1 MCSSH
6 EIQAT
11 INSIGFLEE
20 GEYFKG
26 KDCSNALKDLT
37 RYLKRDDPNEKT
49 IRREL
54 LKSDVISNDL
64 IPLLKI
70 IKPKKESALFD
81 IVLRLLV
88 NLTQSALNC
97 FELKIPEDK
106 FHYNI
111 FLEIDNQL
119 KRVKESFADEGFI
132 RVLSDKISEI
142 MRKEW
147 QDRPEEEELIL
158 ERILFLI
165 RNVLLIKNSES
176 DENRLE
182 TDINSHDHLILNF
195 FKTDLTNH
203 LIYIA
208 HSNINIKYTIHIL
221 EIVTLMLRE
230 QSPEELAKVSEN
242 EVNLNSKRSQV
253 EKEKDIDELEMLTR
267 KDSQMRKHNRLR
279 LNPRHSRFMG
289 TYVAVNMK
297 SINDENK
304 LIVHKNAKNMDEVL
318 DDSSKKIIRK
328 AKNKIVFENDEQQR
342 KSVLYIRIIL
352 KKFCLNFVQDAY
364 NTFFRN
370 LKDLIQRKKLEDDE
384 TCYYYW
390 LIQFLTEFTR
400 NSDFQEQQKIELI
413 KETFSLELFHSIEVF
428 IQRCFEMMRVEK
440 ENNKLWAK
448 RMHTSLK
455 CYKENLVT
463 LFALEKK
470 IADFDLKES
479 YKEANR
485 LSSIDTNV
493 NLDDEDQLVDL
504 AEKTLDPDT
513 QSSISTKKHLLDEK
527 IMDLVQRLKDQIFY
541 IQEFRELFITML
553 KDFDHT
559 KMSKNFLRDLI
570 EANHIF
576 VLMLE
581 AYKKNGTLSIGLKK
595 KKRKTKK
602 KDNKKSKKKETKE
615 EKEKRL
621 KEEEE
626 YNRRLDEQDS
636 SFKTKVWQKNFARVA
651 SLIQGQSEFSI
662 ENDNLMPFDFVATSD
677 EDFESHKD
685 LVIEKIQHLLVENKP
700 DDSVSLFREARF
712 LFLRD
717 KDLFGTPDMAADD
730 EFETFKNLFMKE
742 LDIKKPEP
750 KESEKNDDENEEIKK
765 SSKEHDE
772 GLGDDFDDEANAE
785 ETDAVYNEEFETET
799 NDEAPGGYVV
809 EEENLDFEK
818 FLFRYTH
825 PHILKSYILMLG
837 EYGKNSDFLNR
848 CCMAMFERIAYECHA
863 PQCLYQ
869 LSFFNLINKIFK
881 DPMSRCCMNILE
893 KSTQKKSIDDLYAS
907 TYSTEDMF
915 SFFRQLLSKF
925 FEQTTKNPLMYLEI
939 LFFKDKKIIFD
950 LGEESTGYQSLNADN
965 LNGKNRK
972 IAWTQEEQDEL
983 KELFEKYKKRFE
995 RDNDNDDDNNLDDDI
1010 EDVYNSKNQDA
1021 GDIIDLIM
1029 LNIKDG
1035 NRKRKDLCNQ
1045 LVNIGCVKSA
1055 DVFKTEKYTFPGRK
1069 KMGRN
1074 KLWRDEDIADLRHSF
1089 FIISD
1094 EAKELDKPLS
1104 EMMNKLQTCLKINRT
1119 KSCIVDK
1126 LLSLGLIKNKS
1137 ELMGSKKK
1145 NKNKFDDEDDKF
1157 IQDDDSDVEKIAKK
1171 KEKKKSKKKKSDKK
1185 SDNDLF
1191 DAESESSDEDD
1202 DDEDNE
1208 NSSLSESEP
1217 EIEKNANKEMEVLR
1231 DSDKSDKENSPVKI
1245 KLKGPGTR
1253 DRVLESLGLNEDLD
1267 EGEMKKSRKSK
1278 SRLVLSDDS
1287 EDENISRK
1295 KSGDKVLEDLLMM
1308 NDDSN
1313 DSVKLKTKKQKSKK
1327 VLSDKDSSEDDD
1339 DDDEDKS
1346 LRKRKSVAKK
1356 RKKIIDSND
1365 EDSRNSIDSKNDVK
1379 SNESLESK
1387 KLEKKKV
1394 SLESDSDEE
1403 SDDDLPLGSMISS
1416 KRPKLFLSE
1425 DDE

>member
-1 MCSSH
+1 
-6 EIQAT
+6 
-11 INSIGFLEE
+11 
-20 GEYFKG
+20 
-26 KDCSNALKDLT
+26 

-195 FKTDLTNH
+195 FQKLILTNH

-230 QSPEELAKVSEN
+230 QVILVKNFFDFMILS
-242 EVNLNSKRSQV
+242 
-253 EKEKDIDELEMLTR
+253 ELEMLTR

-328 AKNKIVFENDEQQR
+328 AKNKINDEQQR

-455 CYKENLVT
+455 CYKENL
-463 LFALEKK
+463 
-470 IADFDLKES
+470 
-479 YKEANR
+479 
-485 LSSIDTNV
+485 
-493 NLDDEDQLVDL
+493 
-504 AEKTLDPDT
+504 TLDPDT

-576 VLMLE
+576 
-581 AYKKNGTLSIGLKK
+581 
-595 KKRKTKK
+595 
-602 KDNKKSKKKETKE
+602 
-615 EKEKRL
+615 KRL

-700 DDSVSLFREARF
+700 DDSISLFREARF

-750 KESEKNDDENEEIKK
+750 KET
-765 SSKEHDE
+765 
-772 GLGDDFDDEANAE
+772 NAE

-799 NDEAPGGYVV
+799 NDEASGGYVV

-915 SFFRQLLSKF
+915 AFFRQLLSKF

-983 KELFEKYKKRFE
+983 RELFEKYKKRFE

-1157 IQDDDSDVEKIAKK
+1157 IQDDDSD
-1171 KEKKKSKKKKSDKK
+1171 
-1185 SDNDLF
+1185 
-1191 DAESESSDEDD
+1191 
-1202 DDEDNE
+1202 
-1208 NSSLSESEP
+1208 
-1217 EIEKNANKEMEVLR
+1217 
-1231 DSDKSDKENSPVKI
+1231 
-1245 KLKGPGTR
+1245 
-1253 DRVLESLGLNEDLD
+1253 
-1267 EGEMKKSRKSK
+1267 
-1278 SRLVLSDDS
+1278 
-1287 EDENISRK
+1287 
-1295 KSGDKVLEDLLMM
+1295 
-1308 NDDSN
+1308 
-1313 DSVKLKTKKQKSKK
+1313 
-1327 VLSDKDSSEDDD
+1327 
-1339 DDDEDKS
+1339 
-1346 LRKRKSVAKK
+1346 
-1356 RKKIIDSND
+1356 
-1365 EDSRNSIDSKNDVK
+1365 
-1379 SNESLESK
+1379 
-1387 KLEKKKV
+1387 
-1394 SLESDSDEE
+1394 
-1403 SDDDLPLGSMISS
+1403 
-1416 KRPKLFLSE
+1416 
-1425 DDE
+1425 